1 MTNDHKQSVDSD
13 QKDEILALLDY
24 MIHHNHHHS
33 EELQSLSEK
42 IDEADPKDKI
52 QAAIKQFEI
61 GNQLLNEAFF
71 MLGGK

>member
-24 MIHHNHHHS
+24 MIHHSHHHN
-33 EELQSLSEK
+33 EELQSLLEK
-42 IDEADPKDKI
+42 IDEAEPKGKI
-52 QAAIKQFEI
+52 QAAIKQFEA

-71 MLGGK
+71 MLGDK